1 MDESEI
7 IRKLLSNFNSWK
19 YLSLR
24 VRAEVCLEAKRVNGR
39 DERLDTYKKEVFL
52 KKHIMWERAQFYLYG
67 VERRP
72 RDGCVLCDVSP
83 AAGQDGVHGGDAVG
97 GGLIGK
103 KEEK

>member
-39 DERLDTYKKEVFL
+39 DERLDTYKKEVFF
-52 KKHIMWERAQFYLYG
+52 KKTYNVGKSTILPLWCRAATPG
-67 VERRP
+67 RVRP
-72 RDGCVLCDVSP
+72 V
-83 AAGQDGVHGGDAVG
+83 
-97 GGLIGK
+97 
-103 KEEK
+103 